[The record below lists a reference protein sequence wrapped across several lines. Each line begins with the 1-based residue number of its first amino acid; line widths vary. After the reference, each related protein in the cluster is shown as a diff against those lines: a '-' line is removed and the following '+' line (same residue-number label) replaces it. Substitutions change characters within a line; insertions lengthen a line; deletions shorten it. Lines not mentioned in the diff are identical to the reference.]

1 MISNACPF
9 CVTVKASVKVIC
21 CDQWI
26 RIKFN
31 NLNDLDYEDLKIRD
45 ESWHCKACIQEF
57 LQFFS
62 KKVNSNISSDHL
74 RSIDPDLK
82 NILCSLNNLSEQ
94 GTNDNE
100 NLPNCHEKNVSYFS
114 NLDQKLKLEGLSF
127 FHLNINLLSKNFDN
141 FNHFINDLKLDFV
154 F

>member
-9 CVTVKASVKVIC
+9 CVTVKTSVKVIC

-74 RSIDPDLK
+74 RSIDPNLK
-82 NILCSLNNLSEQ
+82 NLLCSLNNLSEQ
-94 GTNDNE
+94 DTNDNE

-127 FHLNINLLSKNFDN
+127 FYSI
-141 FNHFINDLKLDFV
+141 
-154 F
+154 

>member
-1 MISNACPF
+1 M
-9 CVTVKASVKVIC
+9 KALDKAIC
-21 CDQWI
+21 CNQYNKWI
-26 RIKFN
+26 HIKCN
-31 NLNDLDYEDLKIRD
+31 ILIITLYYEDLKIRD

-127 FHLNINLLSKNFDN
+127 FHLNINSLSKNFDN